1 MALSGGGSA
10 TSPGCTFRH
19 FAAAAGV
26 PRVRVV
32 GSAAPVGS
40 LLGAPRRSPA
50 CSAPRAGGIGRAA
63 RIGQGAQ
70 PTAGARNAR
79 PLVPARVR
87 TQRWRAGEH
96 RSAALHG
103 VPAEGG
109 TVVATAHRGEG
120 QVLVGGAALLLMA
133 AGYGVF
139 TLGFDE
145 TMTAAKGALV
155 GFSDVVRSLGPAGV
169 VLYAAAYAGLEV
181 VLLPATPLALTAGA
195 LFGVIPGTLL
205 SCAAG
210 LTGATTSFL
219 LARYAFRDRVLA
231 AAKDAPQF
239 AAIDR
244 AIGRDGLKVVL
255 LVNLSPLSGLQNLL
269 NYGVS
274 ARVAM
279 RLAAPCCPRCAL
291 LRLAAPCCA
300 IRAPC

>member
-1 MALSGGGSA
+1 MHAAAAAARGGPMALAGGVSA
-10 TSPGCTFRH
+10 ASPGCSTFR
-19 FAAAAGV
+19 AAAAGV
-26 PRVRVV
+26 SLRVRAA
-32 GSAAPVGS
+32 GSSPAPVGIS
-40 LLGAPRRSPA
+40 LGAPRRSPA
-50 CSAPRAGGIGRAA
+50 CSAPRTCCSVRAA
-63 RIGQGAQ
+63 RIGQDGAQ
-70 PTAGARNAR
+70 PTAAARNAR

-87 TQRWRAGEH
+87 TQRWRRGEH

-103 VPAEGG
+103 VPSESGSVA
-109 TVVATAHRGEG
+109 ATAHRGEG

-155 GFSDVVRSLGPAGV
+155 GFSDIVRNAGPAGV
-169 VLYAAAYAGLEV
+169 LLYAAAYAGLEV

-274 ARVAM
+274 AQLR
-279 RLAAPCCPRCAL
+279 CC
-291 LRLAAPCCA
+291 
-300 IRAPC
+300 